1 MTERLTAAEARRI
14 FLAAQGLARKRTA
27 RANVGHMRAYLER
40 QGVLQLDSVNVL
52 ARAHYLPLYSRHGP
66 YDTAALDDYLWSSG
80 ETFEHWGHE
89 ASIMPR
95 DLLPALR
102 HRMDHYEERWQ
113 RHFASNPAAYR
124 PQLFAEV
131 ERALRESGPLT
142 SAHLAHLEE
151 DPGRKRG
158 SWWDWSAT
166 KEALEYLFMTGRAAI
181 AGRPNFQRL
190 YAAPAHVW
198 GEHAEAPGL
207 PVVAARQELFDRA
220 LKANWIGT
228 VGDLSDHFRIKLTQA
243 RPLADAAVQ
252 RGLARWVSV
261 EGWSEPALLHQ
272 DALDP
277 GSATGAALLSPFDP
291 ACWYRDRLERM
302 FGMEYRIEIYTPAA
316 KRKYGYYTLPFLL
329 GDQMVARVDLKA
341 DRKARALLVK
351 SAWREQQPAP
361 GARRK
366 PDGKVAEALKAELD
380 LMAEWL
386 GLTDVVVEPVGTLAG
401 ALADAWR
408 TSAAQ
413 L

>member
-1 MTERLTAAEARRI
+1 M
-14 FLAAQGLARKRTA
+14 
-27 RANVGHMRAYLER
+27 
-40 QGVLQLDSVNVL
+40 
-52 ARAHYLPLYSRHGP
+52 
-66 YDTAALDDYLWSSG
+66 
-80 ETFEHWGHE
+80 
-89 ASIMPR
+89 
-95 DLLPALR
+95 
-102 HRMDHYEERWQ
+102 
-113 RHFASNPAAYR
+113 
-124 PQLFAEV
+124 
-131 ERALRESGPLT
+131 
-142 SAHLAHLEE
+142 
-151 DPGRKRG
+151 
-158 SWWDWSAT
+158 
-166 KEALEYLFMTGRAAI
+166 
-181 AGRPNFQRL
+181 
-190 YAAPAHVW
+190 
-198 GEHAEAPGL
+198 
-207 PVVAARQELFDRA
+207 
-220 LKANWIGT
+220 
-228 VGDLSDHFRIKLTQA
+228 
-243 RPLADAAVQ
+243 
-252 RGLARWVSV
+252 SV

-351 SAWREQQPAP
+351 SAWREELPAP

-366 PDGKVAEALKAELD
+366 PDGKVAEALSAELR
-380 LMAEWL
+380 LMARWL